1 MGGESCA
8 NCADCIESESYV
20 ELGHNAIR
28 ISRIP
33 SAFAR
38 AYPHTVDEKFAEHWD
53 TWFTK
58 SHVDQLVEVG
68 INTVR
73 VPVCI
78 HVNILL
84 YSILIRGVDRSA
96 RVLDR

>member
-1 MGGESCA
+1 MQIVPIA
-8 NCADCIESESYV
+8 LNPNRK
-20 ELGHNAIR
+20 LNLRHNAIR

-38 AYPHTVDEKFAEHWD
+38 AYPHTVDETFAGHWD

-58 SHVDQLVEVG
+58 SHVDQFVEAG

-73 VPVCI
+73 VPVCM
-78 HVNILL
+78 HVNILFCF
-84 YSILIRGVDRSA
+84 ILIRRFDRSA